1 MRPLRAAAALVLL
14 AVAVTACSRSG
25 TDLAEPKPGFCE
37 AAARYD
43 RRVERNA
50 GIAEQITILEK
61 LERNAPKDVAEDAT
75 LFLTT
80 MREFQ
85 QGDKNTRDE
94 IRADPRVQEA
104 VENVNRRAAEGCG
117 FFESEPG
124 DGS

>member
-1 MRPLRAAAALVLL
+1 MRPLRATVVLVLL
-14 AVAVTACSRSG
+14 ALAATACSRGG
-25 TDLAEPKPGFCE
+25 TELSEPKPGFCE

-50 GIAEQITILEK
+50 SISEQIDILEK
-61 LERNAPKDVAEDAT
+61 LERNAPKDVAADAT
-75 LFLTT
+75 LFLDT

-85 QGDKNTRDE
+85 QGDKETRAE
-94 IRADPRVQEA
+94 IREDPRVQEA
-104 VENVNRRAAEGCG
+104 VENVNRRAADSCG